1 MMFEKKELNYA
12 PFGAK
17 QLEAFADAALEMG
30 NFDVAIEGYLQLI
43 AAKSNE
49 SGLYVKLGNAYSAQ
63 HDAICAIE
71 AYNTALEISP
81 GNAWARHYLKQLAYY
96 GS

>member
-1 MMFEKKELNYA
+1 MSEKKQLNYV

-49 SGLYVKLGNAYSAQ
+49 SRLYVKLGNCYAAQ
-63 HDAICAIE
+63 HNTIYALE
-71 AYNTALEISP
+71 AYNAALEIEP
-81 GNAWARHYLKQLAYY
+81 DNEWAMHYISHVTYY